1 MEVRNATCS
10 RGVRSMTCYLTYGST
25 ADTKRAL
32 AHTSNKVKTSLFRL
46 FRQTLDFEMGKESSL
61 AVVWV
66 KFYNLPLHYFNEA
79 LLYKLGS
86 LLGTVLHIHSST
98 LALTQQSFAK
108 VCIEI
113 DLAKPFLDTL

>member
-1 MEVRNATCS
+1 MLPYIWLDSRHKASTCS
-10 RGVRSMTCYLTYGST
+10 YFEQSQNQSLSFIST
-25 ADTKRAL
+25 DTR
-32 AHTSNKVKTSLFRL
+32 
-46 FRQTLDFEMGKESSL
+46 DFEMGKESSL